1 MNYSR
6 YDGKVQL
13 HVLESEGVVP
23 EEKES
28 KIFPESGKADVI
40 SCMCLTP
47 DFLIMGTDMGGITY
61 FYIEDWCNVT
71 SFKHITG
78 IHRDMTIGD

>member
-1 MNYSR
+1 MNLSR

-28 KIFPESGKADVI
+28 KIFPETGKTDVI
-40 SCMCLTP
+40 R
-47 DFLIMGTDMGGITY
+47 
-61 FYIEDWCNVT
+61 
-71 SFKHITG
+71 SF
-78 IHRDMTIGD
+78 IHAFT